1 MAILQFPDGFA
12 WGVASSA
19 YQVEGAWN
27 EDGRGESIWD
37 RFVHTPGNV
46 KDGST
51 GDVACDHYHRW
62 PEDVA
67 IMKSLG
73 IRWYRFSI
81 SWPRILPD
89 GRGRINNKGL
99 DHYSRLIDGLLEAG
113 ITPLLTLYHWELP
126 LSLQDAG
133 GWPERET
140 AAAFAELA
148 HVVSRHMGD
157 RVEHWI
163 THNEPWCSS
172 MLGHQ
177 VGVHAPG
184 LENWHAALRS
194 AHHLLLS
201 HGLAVQNIRANVPD
215 AKIGIALNFEPAVPA
230 SPGPADYHAAR
241 RWDGYY
247 FRWYLDPLY
256 GRRYPAD
263 MVHDYKDK
271 DYLPDGLDFVNEGDF
286 DIIAEPT
293 DFLGVNYYTHHIAQG
308 SADDEFQDH
317 GTFSAPAENQTEMGW
332 DIDPDSLYT
341 LLNRLYFEYGIP
353 NLFVTEN
360 GCSYL
365 DGPDQYGRVND
376 PRRIVYLREHL
387 LAVHRAIQNGV
398 SVTGYMQWTLLD
410 NFEWS
415 LGYTQRFGIVYVD
428 FDDQRRILKDSA
440 FWYRD
445 VIAAN
450 GLEIEE

>member
-1 MAILQFPDGFA
+1 LLFPENFA

-19 YQVEGAWN
+19 YQIEGAWN
-27 EDGRGESIWD
+27 EDGRGISIWD
-37 RFVHTPGNV
+37 QFVHAPGNV

-81 SWPRILPD
+81 SWPRILPN
-89 GRGRINNKGL
+89 GRGRINQKGL

-113 ITPLLTLYHWELP
+113 ITPLPTLYHWELP
-126 LSLQDAG
+126 VALQETG

-140 AAAFAELA
+140 ASAFADLA
-148 HVVSRHMGD
+148 DVASRHIGD
-157 RVEHWI
+157 RARHWI

-172 MLGHQ
+172 MLGYQ

-184 LENWHAALRS
+184 WRNCYAALRS

-201 HGLAVQNIRANVPD
+201 HALAVQSIRANVPD

-230 SPGPADYHAAR
+230 SSGPADYHATR

-247 FRWYLDPLY
+247 FRWFLDPLY

-263 MVHDYKDK
+263 IVHHYMHKGH
-271 DYLPDGLDFVNEGDF
+271 LPNGLDFVDEGDF

-293 DFLGVNYYTHHIAQG
+293 DFLGVNYYTHHIARETSDQEYQEQG
-308 SADDEFQDH
+308 I
-317 GTFSAPAENQTEMGW
+317 FSAPTHNQTEMGW
-332 DIDPDSLYT
+332 DINPEALYN

-365 DGPDQYGRVND
+365 DGPDKNGRVAD
-376 PRRIVYLREHL
+376 QLRIAYLSDHL
-387 LAVHRAIQNGV
+387 IAVHRAIQNGV
-398 SVTGYMQWTLLD
+398 PVAGYLQWTLLD

-415 LGYTQRFGIVYVD
+415 LGYTQRFGIVYVN

>member
-1 MAILQFPDGFA
+1 LPKLLFPENFA
-12 WGVASSA
+12 WGVATSA

-27 EDGRGESIWD
+27 EDGRSESIWD
-37 RFVHTPGNV
+37 HFVHTPGKV
-46 KDGST
+46 RDGST
-51 GDVACDHYHRW
+51 GDLACDHYHRW

-89 GRGRINNKGL
+89 GRGRINHKGL
-99 DHYSRLIDGLLEAG
+99 DHYSRLIDSLLEAG

-126 LSLQDAG
+126 VALQETG

-148 HVVSRHMGD
+148 HVVSRHIGD
-157 RVEHWI
+157 RARHWI

-172 MLGHQ
+172 MLGYQ

-184 LENWHAALRS
+184 WQNWPAALRS

-201 HGLAVQNIRANVPD
+201 HGLAVQAIRSNVPD
-215 AKIGIALNFEPAVPA
+215 AEVGIALNFEPAVPA

-247 FRWYLDPLY
+247 FRWYLDPLS

-263 MVHDYKDK
+263 MVHDYKNK
-271 DYLPDGLDFVNEGDF
+271 GYLPAGLDFVKEGDF

-293 DFLGVNYYTHHIAQG
+293 DFLGVNYYTHHIAHG
-308 SADDEFQDH
+308 GADDELQDH
-317 GTFSAPAENQTEMGW
+317 GTFPAPAENQTEMGW

-341 LLNRLYFEYGIP
+341 LLNRLYFEYRIP
-353 NLFVTEN
+353 KLIVTEN

-365 DGPDQYGRVND
+365 DGPDENDRVSD
-376 PRRIVYLREHL
+376 PRRIAYLRDHL

-398 SVTGYMQWTLLD
+398 PVSGYLQWTLLD

-415 LGYTQRFGIVYVD
+415 LGYTQRFGIVHVD
-428 FDDQRRILKDSA
+428 FDDQRRTLKDSA

-450 GLEIEE
+450 GLEIAE

>member
-1 MAILQFPDGFA
+1 M
-12 WGVASSA
+12 ASSA
-19 YQVEGAWN
+19 YQIEGAWN

-37 RFVHTPGNV
+37 HFVHSPGNV

-51 GDVACDHYHRW
+51 GELACDHYHRW

-67 IMKSLG
+67 IMNTLG

-89 GRGRINNKGL
+89 GGGRINQKGL
-99 DHYSRLIDGLLEAG
+99 DHYSRLVDGLLEAG
-113 ITPLLTLYHWELP
+113 ITPLPTLYHWELP
-126 LSLQDAG
+126 VALQEAG

-148 HVVSRHMGD
+148 HEVSRHIGD
-157 RVEHWI
+157 RARHWI

-184 LENWHAALRS
+184 WRNWYAALRS

-201 HGLAVQNIRANVPD
+201 HGLAVQTIRANVPD
-215 AKIGIALNFEPAVPA
+215 AEIGIALNFEPAVPA
-230 SPGPADYHAAR
+230 SSSPADYHATR
-241 RWDGYY
+241 LWDGYY
-247 FRWYLDPLY
+247 FRWFLDPLY

-263 MVHDYKDK
+263 MVQYYTDK
-271 DYLPDGLDFVNEGDF
+271 SRLPDGLDFVNEGDF

-293 DFLGVNYYTHHIAQG
+293 EFLGVNYYTHHIARDATEQEYQEQG
-308 SADDEFQDH
+308 I
-317 GTFSAPAENQTEMGW
+317 FSTPKPDQTEMGW
-332 DIDPDSLYT
+332 DINPDSLYT

-365 DGPDQYGRVND
+365 DGPDINGRVAD
-376 PRRIVYLREHL
+376 QRRIDYLRDHL
-387 LAVHRAIQNGV
+387 TAVHRAIQNGV
-398 SVTGYMQWTLLD
+398 PVSGYLQWTLLD

-428 FDDQRRILKDSA
+428 FNDQRRTLKDSA

-445 VIAAN
+445 VIATN
-450 GLEIEE
+450 GLEIE

>member
-1 MAILQFPDGFA
+1 MVTLLFPEDFA

-19 YQVEGAWN
+19 YQIEGAWKV
-27 EDGRGESIWD
+27 DGRGESIWD
-37 RFVHTPGNV
+37 RYVHSPGNV

-51 GDVACDHYHRW
+51 GDVACDHYYRW

-89 GRGRINNKGL
+89 GHGQINQKGL
-99 DHYSRLIDGLLEAG
+99 DHYSQLVDGLLEADV
-113 ITPLLTLYHWELP
+113 TPLPTLYHWELP
-126 LSLQDAG
+126 VALQETG

-140 AAAFAELA
+140 VAAFAELA
-148 HVVSRHMGD
+148 HVVSRHIGD
-157 RVEHWI
+157 RAKHWI

-177 VGVHAPG
+177 VGIHAPG
-184 LENWHAALRS
+184 WRNWYAALRS

-201 HGLAVQNIRANVPD
+201 HGLAVQSIRANVPD
-215 AKIGIALNFEPAVPA
+215 SEIGIALNFEPAVPA
-230 SPGPADYHAAR
+230 SPNPTDYHAAR
-241 RWDGYY
+241 RWDGYF
-247 FRWYLDPLY
+247 FRWFLDPLY

-263 MVHDYKDK
+263 MAHHYKDK
-271 DYLPDGLDFVNEGDF
+271 GRLPDGLDFVDEGDF
-286 DIIAEPT
+286 DIIARAGSDQEYQDNGIFSEP
-293 DFLGVNYYTHHIAQG
+293 AQ
-308 SADDEFQDH
+308 
-317 GTFSAPAENQTEMGW
+317 NQTEMGW
-332 DIDPDSLYT
+332 DINPDMLYN
-341 LLNRLYFEYGIP
+341 LLNRLYFEYRIP

-365 DGPDQYGRVND
+365 DGPDENGRIAD
-376 PRRIVYLREHL
+376 WRRIAYLRDHL
-387 LAVHRAIQNGV
+387 IAVHRAIQNGV
-398 SVTGYMQWTLLD
+398 PVTGYLQWTLLD

-440 FWYRD
+440 YWYQD
-445 VIAAN
+445 VIVAN
-450 GLEIEE
+450 GLEVE